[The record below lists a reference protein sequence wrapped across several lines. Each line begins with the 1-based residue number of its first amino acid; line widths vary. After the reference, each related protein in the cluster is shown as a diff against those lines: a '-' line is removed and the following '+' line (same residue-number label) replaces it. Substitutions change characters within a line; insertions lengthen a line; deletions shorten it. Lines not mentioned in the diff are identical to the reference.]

1 MIRSMPAPAHEHRL
15 RVRYAETD
23 QMGVVHHANYA
34 LYLEEG
40 RTRCMAERGCSY
52 AELEQRGIGLPVRR
66 MELRFRAPARYDE
79 ELIVRTRVGKLGA
92 ASLTF
97 ESEVVRADDGQ
108 LLATGTIELACID
121 LTNRERGPI
130 ALPALVRELAPP
142 GTAPA

>member
-1 MIRSMPAPAHEHRL
+1 MEPPVHEHRL
-15 RVRYAETD
+15 RVRYGETD

-52 AELEQRGIGLPVRR
+52 ARLEESGIGLPVRR

-79 ELIVRTRVGKLGA
+79 ELIVRTRVGRRGA

-97 ESEVVRADDGQ
+97 ESEVVRADDGV

-121 LTNRERGPI
+121 LKRRERGPI
-130 ALPALVRELAPP
+130 PLPPLVRELAP
-142 GTAPA
+142 